1 MADGLIAS
9 NNLSDVASVDKAWD
23 NLGNNVTFTVDGT
36 PYTINVTGEDIVQL
50 SGVRYVNREDL
61 YQLRGLTSPV
71 QPRLN
76 NVSFLLAS
84 GTSLGATR
92 LLKSNPVSSG
102 TFVLSQGSLSG
113 VAVQVN
119 GVNVD
124 SIGGSPF
131 VASGAISPIALN
143 GLKMTSD
150 LRVVESPASGT
161 LASGVKGIPV
171 EYGNLIL
178 YVRAE

>member
-9 NNLSDVASVDKAWD
+9 NNLSDVASVDKTWD
-23 NLGNNVTFTVDGT
+23 NLGNNVTFTVNGT
-36 PYTINVTGEDIVQL
+36 PYTINVTGEDIIQL
-50 SGVRYVNREDL
+50 SGVRYVNNEDL
-61 YQLRGLTSPV
+61 FQLRGLTSPV

-84 GTSLGATR
+84 GTSLNESR
-92 LLKSNPVSSG
+92 LLKVDPTSSG
-102 TFVLSQGSLSG
+102 NFILNQGTLSG
-113 VAVQVN
+113 VALQIN
-119 GVNVD
+119 GVDVS

-131 VASGAISPIALN
+131 TASGAVAPIALN
-143 GLKMTSD
+143 GLKLTND
-150 LRVVESPASGT
+150 LRVVESLASGV
-161 LASGVKGIPV
+161 LASGVKGVPV